1 MRVDLIHLSYV
12 QFDIQIFFD
21 LVFIQQFLFFDDGV
35 RFEVINLLLNDV
47 SVFRFVLK
55 ACHNESE
62 LIDVDVEVRILQLFY
77 ELFHL

>member
-35 RFEVINLLLNDV
+35 RLEVINLLLNYV
-47 SVFRFVLK
+47 SVFRFVFK

-62 LIDVDVEVRILQLFY
+62 LIDVDVEVWILQLFY

>member
-12 QFDIQIFFD
+12 QFNIQIFFD

-47 SVFRFVLK
+47 SVFRFVLE
-55 ACHNESE
+55 ASHNESE